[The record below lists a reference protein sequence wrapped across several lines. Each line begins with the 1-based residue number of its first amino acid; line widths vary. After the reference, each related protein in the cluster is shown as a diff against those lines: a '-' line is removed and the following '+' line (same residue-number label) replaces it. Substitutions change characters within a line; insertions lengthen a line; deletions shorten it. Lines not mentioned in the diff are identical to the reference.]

1 MSSSSNSTHTS
12 KSINPAPTSTMT
24 STSTPTAP
32 PANAHLRRRVKSNQA
47 SQIPS
52 DALSALDNTRI
63 RQIRPLLP
71 PQILLEEIPLT
82 DEAAV
87 TVALAR
93 QQVSAIVKGQDD
105 RLLVVVG
112 PCSIHDTAAALDYA
126 RRLHEYAQK
135 AASDLLIVMRVYF
148 EKPRTTVG
156 WKGLINDPDLDGSF
170 QINKGLRLA
179 RQLLVDI
186 NGTIG
191 LPCAGECLD
200 TISPQFVADL
210 YSWAAI
216 GARTTSSQVHREL
229 ASGLSM
235 AVGFKNDTD
244 GNVKVAADAIMSASS
259 PHHFLSVTKQGLTA
273 IVGTSGNDTC
283 HAILRGGSKGP
294 NYDEA
299 SVMGAVAALNKNGV
313 RPHLMIDA
321 SHGNSSKDHNRQPIV
336 LDEVARQLAET
347 ESGNYITGVMIESN
361 IAEGRQDLNEE
372 VGPAGLVYGKSIT
385 DACID
390 FQTTLNTLDR
400 LRAGVQAR
408 RARRNAAPAAAK
420 GKDGNRLFLDF
431 NPFIAPH
438 PLRTKQSA
446 TIMNYTAA
454 ILDVVPPTVASWL
467 AQAEV
472 LAGDAAAIAGP
483 ILADATIK
491 AQAAAAWAAE
501 QPLEVYLDAAK
512 RVPSYGELG
521 VKVLENYGGVF
532 VSYVTALHATRVCFG
547 LFSNHHSSVSLLHSW
562 VAMCVLSFGGTTL
575 SAFLLGHPP
584 GWLLSNTTL
593 PIYTAIYL
601 LFRYGPAHRILRLI
615 SFPTH
620 LACAVG
626 DGLARALAI
635 TRLGV
640 DTVLARHP
648 GSYVA
653 MLICGTLCGCGGG
666 LLNSTFGFSQASWKL
681 GVPVVSMDVVLA
693 MVVATGYTAAVTLG
707 VDREEARGVACVVAV
722 MVLVLQVLKNAL
734 FGSSAASM
742 QPVPP
747 VMQVVQQVAAELE
760 EDAQGM
766 SNVKKAT
773 TVRAP
778 LTPRGKHKLVKQN

>member
-1 MSSSSNSTHTS
+1 M
-12 KSINPAPTSTMT
+12 
-24 STSTPTAP
+24 TSTPTPAAP

-229 ASGLSM
+229 SSGLSM

-273 IVGTSGNDTC
+273 IVATSGNDTC

-299 SVMGAVAALNKNGV
+299 SVMSAVAALNKNGV

-321 SHGNSSKDHNRQPIV
+321 SHGNSSKNHNRQPIV

-361 IAEGRQDLNEE
+361 ITEGRQDLNEE
-372 VGPAGLVYGKSIT
+372 VGPVGLVYGKST
-385 DACID
+385 
-390 FQTTLNTLDR
+390 
-400 LRAGVQAR
+400 
-408 RARRNAAPAAAK
+408 
-420 GKDGNRLFLDF
+420 LFLDSDL
-431 NPFIAPH
+431 FIAPR
-438 PLRTKQSA
+438 PLWAKQSA
-446 TIMNYTAA
+446 INMNYTAA

-467 AQAEV
+467 AQAQA
-472 LAGDAAAIAGP
+472 LAGDAAAVAGP

-501 QPLEVYLDAAK
+501 QPLDVYLDAAK
-512 RVPSYGELG
+512 QVPSYGELG

-693 MVVATGYTAAVTLG
+693 MVVATGYTVAVTSG

-734 FGSSAASM
+734 FGRSTRV

-747 VMQVVQQVAAELE
+747 VMQVVQQVAAELN

-766 SNVKKAT
+766 SKVKKAT
-773 TVRAP
+773 AVRTP